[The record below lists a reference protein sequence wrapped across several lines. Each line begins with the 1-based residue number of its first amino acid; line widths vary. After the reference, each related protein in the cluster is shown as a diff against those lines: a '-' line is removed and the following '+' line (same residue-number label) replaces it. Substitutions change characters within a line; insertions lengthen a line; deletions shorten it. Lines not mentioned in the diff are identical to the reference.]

1 MSRVFITHILPQHLV
16 AKYKLS
22 FAACNFSRNL
32 MSGGGFDK
40 VYSIMPLF
48 VSGKMEAFEDPDME
62 LVYSRIRHYGPL
74 RKIAPL
80 CENLSLFRKIS
91 KNDSVWYYNCT
102 ILNAFLIIL
111 IHIFKQIIFLI
122 LIFLHKI

>member
-1 MSRVFITHILPQHLV
+1 MSRVFVTHILPQHLV

-48 VSGKMEAFEDPDME
+48 VSGKMEAFEDPDNE
-62 LVYSRIRHYGPL
+62 LVYSHLRHYGGL
-74 RKIAPL
+74 VAKFAVFIEQFKVFKKI
-80 CENLSLFRKIS
+80 NR
-91 KNDSVWYYNCT
+91 NDNVWFYNVGV
-102 ILNAFLIIL
+102 LNFL
-111 IHIFKQIIFLI
+111 
-122 LIFLHKI
+122 

>member
-1 MSRVFITHILPQHLV
+1 MSRVFITHILPQHLI

-32 MSGGGFDK
+32 ISGGRFDK

-48 VSGKMEAFEDPDME
+48 VSGKMEAFEDPDNE
-62 LVYSRIRHYGPL
+62 LVYSRLRHYGSL

-80 CENLSLFRKIS
+80 FKNILLFHS
-91 KNDSVWYYNCT
+91 FSGYPTTCME
-102 ILNAFLIIL
+102 
-111 IHIFKQIIFLI
+111 
-122 LIFLHKI
+122 